1 MAARVECPGNRLFVK
16 QIVLINQHNKSFKM
30 KRLTFTPTEFKLFQK
45 LANHMQIIF
54 MYTVSQGLVIVEAS
68 AYELEGL
75 GY

>member
-1 MAARVECPGNRLFVK
+1 MLYLCHVFIHPSNT
-16 QIVLINQHNKSFKM
+16 NQM

-54 MYTVSQGLVIVEAS
+54 MYTVSHGEVIVEAS

>member
-1 MAARVECPGNRLFVK
+1 MK
-16 QIVLINQHNKSFKM
+16 IV
-30 KRLTFTPTEFKLFQK
+30 TFTPTEFKLFQK

-54 MYTVSQGLVIVEAS
+54 MYTVLHGQVIVEAD